1 MGKGTVKEISS
12 SRTSYERGELRES
25 ELADDPIVALQRW
38 LDEAYAAHPQIAEPN
53 AMALASVGEEGR
65 PSLRIVL
72 LRGLDRRGLRFF
84 TSYDSRKGRELIA
97 RPVAAATFWWAAL
110 ERQVRIEGD
119 VQRIDEDESDLYFAS
134 RPRGHRLAAW
144 ASEQSELVESRAVLD
159 ERMAH
164 FEERFAEEE
173 IERPHSW
180 GGFLIVPRSIEF
192 WQGRTNRMHD
202 RLLYQRERD
211 GWVRVRLQP

>member
-1 MGKGTVKEISS
+1 MKEIAT
-12 SRTSYERGELRES
+12 SRTPYERGELRES
-25 ELADDPIVALQRW
+25 ELSDDPVVTLQRW
-38 LDEAYAAHPQIAEPN
+38 LDEAYAMHPQIVEPN
-53 AMALASVGEEGR
+53 AMALATVGEDGR

-72 LRGLDRRGLRFF
+72 LRGLDGRGLRFF
-84 TSYDSRKGRELIA
+84 TSYDSRKGRELLA
-97 RPVAAATFWWAAL
+97 RPFAAATFWWGAL

-119 VQRIDEDESDLYFAS
+119 VRRTDEHESDLYFAS

-144 ASEQSELVESRAVLD
+144 ASEQSEPVESRAVLD

-164 FEERFAEEE
+164 FEERFADEE

-192 WQGRTNRMHD
+192 WQGRPNRMHD
-202 RLLYQRERD
+202 RLRYQRERD
-211 GWVRVRLQP
+211 GWARIRLQP

>member
-1 MGKGTVKEISS
+1 MKEIVT
-12 SRTSYERGELRES
+12 SRTPYERGELRES
-25 ELADDPIVALQRW
+25 ELSEDPIVALQRW
-38 LDEAYAAHPQIAEPN
+38 LDEAYAMHPQIVEPN
-53 AMALASVGEEGR
+53 AMALASVGEDGR

-72 LRGLDRRGLRFF
+72 LRGLDGRGLRFF
-84 TSYDSRKGRELIA
+84 TSYDSRKGRELLA
-97 RPVAAATFWWAAL
+97 RPFAAATFWWGAL

-119 VQRIDEDESDLYFAS
+119 VRRTDEDESDLYFAS

-144 ASEQSELVESRAVLD
+144 ASEQSEPVESRAVLD

-164 FEERFAEEE
+164 FEERFADEE

-192 WQGRTNRMHD
+192 WQGRPNRMHD
-202 RLLYQRERD
+202 RLLYRRERD
-211 GWVRVRLQP
+211 GWARIRLQP

>member
-1 MGKGTVKEISS
+1 MKELSS
-12 SRTSYERGELRES
+12 SRTSYERGELVES
-25 ELADDPIVALQRW
+25 DLGADPILALTRW
-38 LDEAYAAHPQIAEPN
+38 LDEAYAAPERVAEPN
-53 AMALASVGEEGR
+53 AMALATVDTDGHPSV
-65 PSLRIVL
+65 RIVL

-97 RPVAAATFWWAAL
+97 RPFAAANFWWAAL
-110 ERQVRIEGD
+110 ERQVRVEGE
-119 VQRIDEDESDLYFAS
+119 VRRIDEDESDRYFAS

-144 ASEQSELVESRAVLD
+144 ASEQSEPVESRAVLD

-164 FEERFAEEE
+164 FDERFAGEE

-192 WQGRTNRMHD
+192 WQGRANRMHD
-202 RLLYQRERD
+202 RLLYRREREE
-211 GWVRVRLQP
+211 WVRVRLQP

>member
-1 MGKGTVKEISS
+1 MKEIAT
-12 SRTSYERGELRES
+12 SRTPYERGELRES
-25 ELADDPIVALQRW
+25 ELSDDPVVTLQRW
-38 LDEAYAAHPQIAEPN
+38 LDEAYAMHPQIVEPN
-53 AMALASVGEEGR
+53 AMTLATVGEDGR

-72 LRGLDRRGLRFF
+72 LRGLDGRGLRFF
-84 TSYDSRKGRELIA
+84 TSYDSRKGRELLA
-97 RPVAAATFWWAAL
+97 RPFAAATFWWGAL

-119 VQRIDEDESDLYFAS
+119 VRRTDEHESDLYFAS

-144 ASEQSELVESRAVLD
+144 ASEQSEPVESRAVLD

-164 FEERFAEEE
+164 FEERFADEE

-192 WQGRTNRMHD
+192 WQGRPNRMHD

-211 GWVRVRLQP
+211 GWARIRLQP

>member
-1 MGKGTVKEISS
+1 MKEIVT
-12 SRTSYERGELRES
+12 SRTPYERGELRES
-25 ELADDPIVALQRW
+25 ELSEDPIVALQRW
-38 LDEAYAAHPQIAEPN
+38 LDEAYAMHPQIVEPN
-53 AMALASVGEEGR
+53 AMALASVGEDGR

-72 LRGLDRRGLRFF
+72 LRGLDGRGLRFF
-84 TSYDSRKGRELIA
+84 TSYDSRKGRELLA
-97 RPVAAATFWWAAL
+97 RPFAAATFWWGAL

-119 VQRIDEDESDLYFAS
+119 VRRTDEDESDLYFAS

-144 ASEQSELVESRAVLD
+144 ASEQSEPVESRAVLD

-164 FEERFAEEE
+164 FEERFADEE

-192 WQGRTNRMHD
+192 WQGRPNRMHD
-202 RLLYQRERD
+202 RLLYKRERD
-211 GWVRVRLQP
+211 GGARIRLQP